1 MTKLPW
7 KVTESQD
14 NLDPGKSLYRIDPH
28 VATMYHLT
36 DEGRQ
41 NAEYIVRACNHYPKL
56 MEIVEHLQAGRE
68 LQALQCALAF
78 K

>member
-7 KVTESQD
+7 KLTENAD
-14 NLDPGKSLYRIDPH
+14 HLDARRAVYRIEPH

-36 DEGRQ
+36 DEGRE
-41 NAEYIVRACNHYPKL
+41 NAEYIVRACNSYPKL
-56 MEIVEHLQAGRE
+56 MEIVEHVKAGRE
-68 LQALQCALAF
+68 IQAMQSALAF